1 MKTSYSYTVCCMLD
15 AVCCIS
21 HEAEGGVT
29 GAASLSCMLH
39 VVCCMSYAACCMLY
53 TVRLRR
59 RQLRLS
65 KVGGVWG
72 GGAPPGNRLNENVVV
87 IRCMLY
93 VVCGMLYAVTCM
105 LHTRSCIRYPA
116 CCKLSAVCCML
127 HALSEM
133 EAIWHRNGA
142 RMVSKR
148 GLGASR
154 GPPEPSR
161 DATSARDRCWHRF
174 WLHFGSPFGSMLG
187 PFGAPKRSKMP
198 SSTLRRA
205 RS

>member
-1 MKTSYSYTVCCMLD
+1 MLL
-15 AVCCIS
+15 AVRRMHHVRCLCCIS
-21 HEAEGGVT
+21 HETAGGVT
-29 GAASLSCMLH
+29 GAPSLSSMLH
-39 VVCCMSYAACCMLY
+39 VVWC
-53 TVRLRR
+53 T
-59 RQLRLS
+59 
-65 KVGGVWG
+65 
-72 GGAPPGNRLNENVVV
+72 
-87 IRCMLY
+87 RCMLY
-93 VVCGMLYAVTCM
+93 VACGMLYAVTSM
-105 LHTRSCIRYPA
+105 LHTRTCIPYPA

-161 DATSARDRCWHRF
+161 DATSARDRFWHRF

-187 PFGAPKRSKMP
+187 PFGAPKRSKMN
-198 SSTLRRA
+198 SRALQRA

>member
-1 MKTSYSYTVCCMLD
+1 MLY

-21 HEAEGGVT
+21 HETAGGVT

-39 VVCCMSYAACCMLY
+39 VVCCMSCAACCMLY

-105 LHTRSCIRYPA
+105 LHARSCIRYAA
-116 CCKLSAVCCML
+116 CCRLSAACCML
-127 HALSEM
+127 HAVSEM
-133 EAIWHRNGA
+133 EPIWHRNAFGGDFGTENPDLPDL
-142 RMVSKR
+142 RIR

-161 DATSARDRCWHRF
+161 DATSARDRFWH
-174 WLHFGSPFGSMLG
+174 
-187 PFGAPKRSKMP
+187 
-198 SSTLRRA
+198 
-205 RS
+205 